1 MSLQER
7 IDQDIK
13 TAMKAREK
21 ERLNTLRMVKT
32 AIKNEEIERRGP
44 LDEASAVAVLIKLT
58 KQRKDSIEQFDK
70 AGREDLSAVERNEL
84 AIIEEYLPAAPSQAE
99 IEAAVD
105 KAIAD
110 TGADSM
116 KQMGQVIKTVRDA
129 FAGRPVDGAA
139 ISGLV
144 KKKLS

>member
-1 MSLQER
+1 MSLQQR
-7 IDQDIK
+7 IDDDIK

-44 LDEASAVAVLIKLT
+44 LDPATAVAVLIKLT
-58 KQRKDSIEQFDK
+58 KQRKDSIEQFEK
-70 AGREDLSAVERNEL
+70 AGREDLASVERNEL
-84 AIIEEYLPAAPSQAE
+84 AIIEEYLPAAPSETE

-105 KAIAD
+105 QAIAD
-110 TGADSM
+110 TKADSM
-116 KQMGQVIKTVRDA
+116 KQMGQVIKTVREA
-129 FAGRPVDGAA
+129 FAGRPVDGGA
-139 ISGLV
+139 ISALV